1 MKTMATGQVH
11 GCFVLAHATEAP
23 TEPEWDR
30 YIEQMRAYIPQVPRL
45 RILVVTEGGTP
56 SPKQRQALDV
66 VSKPV
71 MNKSKIAVVT
81 RSTFARGVVNA
92 FALLYPVYRAFDP
105 RDIDGALRY
114 LDLSP
119 AQMDDAKRRIDE
131 LRAEL
136 ALRPIA

>member
-1 MKTMATGQVH
+1 
-11 GCFVLAHATEAP
+11 
-23 TEPEWDR
+23 
-30 YIEQMRAYIPQVPRL
+30 MRAYIPQVPRL